1 MLKDGQLYIAHCDNG
16 NINLIGNMANR
27 HGLIAGATGTGKTVT
42 LQVLAETF
50 SQAGVPCFMA
60 DMKGDLSGISQAG
73 RLSGFIEKRMPEFGI
88 ENPQFAGCPTRF
100 FDVFGEQ
107 GFPMR
112 ATVSAMGPQLLA
124 RLMELTEVQA
134 GVLNAVF
141 RIADDNN
148 LLLIDLKDLKLML
161 DFVGK
166 NAAKFTTEYGNIAPA
181 SIGAIQRAILQIE
194 SEGGD
199 QFFGEQGFPMRAT
212 VSAMG
217 PQLLAR
223 LMELTEVQA
232 GVLNAVFRIADDN
245 NLLLIDLKD
254 LKLMLDFVGKNA
266 AKFTTEYGN
275 IAPASIGAIQRSVL
289 QIESEGGDKFFG
301 EPAFDVEDLFAVE
314 NGRGVMN
321 VLAADKLM
329 LNPKLYSTYLLW
341 LMTELYA
348 KLPEV
353 GDLDLPKFVFFFD
366 EAHMLF
372 DGTSKAL
379 VDKIEQVIRL
389 IRSKGVGIYFITQ
402 VPSDVPVNVLAQL
415 SNRVQH
421 ALRAYTPQDQK
432 AVRAAAQTFRANPAF
447 KTEDAILDLGTG
459 EALVSFLDEKGAP
472 SVVERAKIL
481 FPLSQIGAITPGQ
494 RMDIQAAAPAKL
506 KEYEKFFDRESA
518 YEVLTEVNQKVEEEK
533 EKERKALEKEK
544 EAKAKEKEKKA
555 SGKAKKGGIGRT
567 ILGTMIAAAATSF
580 ARSAGTSIAKS
591 LGGSKKSTTTKKSTS
606 TSKSSSGSILG
617 DVVKKATK
625 TAANTA
631 TRKVTTEILKSIL
644 K

>member
-1 MLKDGQLYIAHCDNG
+1 MLKDGQLYIAHSDSG
-16 NINLIGNMANR
+16 NINLVGKMANR

-60 DMKGDLSGISQAG
+60 DMKGDLSGISQPG
-73 RLSGFIEKRMPEFGI
+73 KLSGFIEKRMPEFGI

-107 GFPMR
+107 GYPMR

-124 RLMELTEVQA
+124 RLMQLTEVQS

-166 NAAKFTTEYGNIAPA
+166 NAAKFTTEYGNIASA
-181 SIGAIQRAILQIE
+181 SVGAIQRA
-194 SEGGD
+194 
-199 QFFGEQGFPMRAT
+199 
-212 VSAMG
+212 
-217 PQLLAR
+217 
-223 LMELTEVQA
+223 
-232 GVLNAVFRIADDN
+232 
-245 NLLLIDLKD
+245 
-254 LKLMLDFVGKNA
+254 
-266 AKFTTEYGN
+266 
-275 IAPASIGAIQRSVL
+275 VL

-301 EPAFDVEDLFAVE
+301 EPAFDVMDLFAVE

-341 LMTELYA
+341 LMTEIYT

-402 VPSDVPVNVLAQL
+402 VPSDVPVSVLAQL

-432 AVRAAAQTFRANPAF
+432 AVRSAAQTFRANPAF

-494 RMDIQAAAPAKL
+494 RMDIQAAAPQKI
-506 KEYEKFFDRESA
+506 KDYEKYFDRESA
-518 YEVLTEVNQKVEEEK
+518 YEILTEVNQQVEEEK
-533 EKERKALEKEK
+533 EAEREAAEKEK
-544 EAKAKEKEKKA
+544 EAKAREKEEKSSKSSRKA
-555 SGKAKKGGIGRT
+555 GIGRT

-580 ARSAGTSIAKS
+580 ARSAGTQIARNI
-591 LGGSKKSTTTKKSTS
+591 GGKKTRTSKSTS
-606 TSKSSSGSILG
+606 SKSSTAKKSSTTKSSGSVLG
-617 DVVKKATK
+617 DAVKKATK

-631 TRKVTTEILKSIL
+631 TRKVTTEILKSIF